1 MEKKFPLKY
10 IIALV
15 LTASALTCLVLALI
29 LQLNSSRPRSGN
41 TQDYAELLYL
51 IENRFIGSYD
61 DKEITEAAMRAAVEA
76 LDDRWSYYMT
86 PEEYA
91 AYLES
96 SDNRYSGI
104 GVEVVVDADTAG
116 IRVVSVYRDSGA
128 DRAGIVAGDI
138 ITAIDGESI
147 IGFTMDEMRSLL
159 RREIDATAILTVLR
173 ADGKTIEIT
182 VVYSVVFTDP
192 VSFDMINGNIGY
204 IALKNFESGASSG
217 FISAAGELIDLG
229 ADAFIF
235 DVRSNNGGKVGEMT
249 AILDFLLPECEIFI
263 SVDRGGNEN
272 ITRSDSSEVKLP
284 AVVLVN
290 RYSYSG
296 AEYFAAMLGEYGYA
310 SIVGEQTTGKNR
322 MQTTIPLSGGGAL
335 HISTGQYLTK
345 NRVSLYDTGGLTPDH
360 PVPMSDDEMIL
371 FRAGRLERDI
381 DPQLITALDLLS
393 AA

>member
-371 FRAGRLERDI
+371 FRAGRLEKDI